1 MIHSNSSLIG
11 SLAIILKKG
20 CILLIKRGLEP
31 HLGYW
36 SLPGGVIDDLETAKT
51 AAERET
57 REETGLEVNV
67 IKKLG
72 TVKGPIT
79 GKKHAVFLCL
89 IVGGVLNP
97 CLPEVLDVQWISY
110 DNLSEIQIPNFLMSF
125 LSSIDLNSLEESL

>member
-1 MIHSNSSLIG
+1 MSHRDSSLIG
-11 SLAIILKKG
+11 SLALIVKKG
-20 CILLIKRGLEP
+20 CILLIKRGIEP
-31 HLGYW
+31 HFRYW
-36 SLPGGVIDDLETAKT
+36 SLPGGVIDDLETAQA

-57 REETGLEVNV
+57 REETGLEVKV

-89 IVGGVLNP
+89 IVGGALNP

-110 DNLSEIQIPNFLMSF
+110 DNLSEIHIPNFLMSF
-125 LSSIDLNSLEESL
+125 LSSIDLISLEE